1 MQFQISCRGKIGKE
15 IAESSRLEFLGKF
28 SANNFTSSDA
38 EDNISGLLNRGG
50 MADLL
55 LLKTLPAIS
64 QKS

>member
-1 MQFQISCRGKIGKE
+1 MQFQISCRGKTGKE

-64 QKS
+64 QTS